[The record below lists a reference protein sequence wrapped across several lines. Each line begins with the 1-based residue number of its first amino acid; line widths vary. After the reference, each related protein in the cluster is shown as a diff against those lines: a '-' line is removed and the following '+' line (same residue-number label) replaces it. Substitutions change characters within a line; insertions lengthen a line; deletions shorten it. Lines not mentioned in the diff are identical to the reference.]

1 MSKSVLVAVANDS
14 QQSMSLDVVSKWDP
28 DKISF
33 FGDTVFFKVE
43 DTYLSM
49 KKLDF
54 CNIFTEKCAFIKYK

>member
-1 MSKSVLVAVANDS
+1 MSKSVLVAVANDG
-14 QQSMSLDVVSKWDP
+14 QQSMPLDVVSKWDP
-28 DKISF
+28 DKMSF

-43 DTYLSM
+43 DTYFSM

>member
-1 MSKSVLVAVANDS
+1 MSKSVLVAVANEGEQNISIDI
-14 QQSMSLDVVSKWDP
+14 VSKWDP
-28 DKISF
+28 DKMSF

-43 DTYLSM
+43 DTYFSM